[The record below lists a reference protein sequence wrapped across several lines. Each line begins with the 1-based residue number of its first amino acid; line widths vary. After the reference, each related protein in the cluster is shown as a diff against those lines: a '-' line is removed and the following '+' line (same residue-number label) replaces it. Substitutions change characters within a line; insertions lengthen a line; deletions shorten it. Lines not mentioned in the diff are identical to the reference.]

1 MHLAVA
7 SAIFACGLGIA
18 LYLHNILGRWESDNV
33 HTIYR
38 RYAEM
43 LASTLQSQIDLFQ
56 VRKIRLRVSVP
67 EQAPGFRLDPRV
79 VTYPH
84 ASARGRA

>member
-1 MHLAVA
+1 MKRTWVHLVVA
-7 SAIFACGLGIA
+7 LAIFALGLGIA
-18 LYLHNILGRWESDNV
+18 LYLHNILGRWERANV

-56 VRKIRLRVSVP
+56 VSERRGQRV
-67 EQAPGFRLDPRV
+67 
-79 VTYPH
+79 
-84 ASARGRA
+84 